1 MNRVSFAKHILA
13 IRLFLGW
20 FVLSQAVRQ
29 PHSPPSQRQRYLRGE
44 DGASFNSV
52 NAHLPKC
59 KLYEDTVGSW
69 KKISAVNTSA
79 MALREFETAHF
90 FHGGAGHALE
100 FDSIWVPNGCSYHR
114 FTNETIKKCLDYDY
128 AKRQADPK
136 LAKETKAKPFEIV
149 FMGDSALRGIVCGI
163 SRILQGDEVYG
174 PLGNVICGYNEV
186 MHPISTSLAGH
197 PYTFQSSTLTP
208 HLDLTFTYVTTF
220 ERNHFDWKLEWEVE
234 DERPRVLVMNT
245 GAWDFDDIARE
256 MNSRGVVAEDRCQW
270 ANQTAVAEHRA
281 DDFVNHTV
289 VHELGD
295 IGARHGVRLIYRNNH
310 HNCRFGPTCADER
323 LEALMA
329 KHSQW
334 EVWDNKGITKDVWV
348 NQTWDGFHFDRHRVY
363 SVEHHKMNIEQW
375 HASGREAPGAMEMQ
389 LAQSL
394 LNAVFHDCL
403 ENHFHH

>member
-1 MNRVSFAKHILA
+1 
-13 IRLFLGW
+13 
-20 FVLSQAVRQ
+20 
-29 PHSPPSQRQRYLRGE
+29 
-44 DGASFNSV
+44 
-52 NAHLPKC
+52 
-59 KLYEDTVGSW
+59 
-69 KKISAVNTSA
+69 
-79 MALREFETAHF
+79 
-90 FHGGAGHALE
+90 
-100 FDSIWVPNGCSYHR
+100 
-114 FTNETIKKCLDYDY
+114 
-128 AKRQADPK
+128 
-136 LAKETKAKPFEIV
+136 
-149 FMGDSALRGIVCGI
+149 
-163 SRILQGDEVYG
+163 
-174 PLGNVICGYNEV
+174 
-186 MHPISTSLAGH
+186 
-197 PYTFQSSTLTP
+197 
-208 HLDLTFTYVTTF
+208 
-220 ERNHFDWKLEWEVE
+220 
-234 DERPRVLVMNT
+234 
-245 GAWDFDDIARE
+245 
-256 MNSRGVVAEDRCQW
+256 
-270 ANQTAVAEHRA
+270 
-281 DDFVNHTV
+281 V